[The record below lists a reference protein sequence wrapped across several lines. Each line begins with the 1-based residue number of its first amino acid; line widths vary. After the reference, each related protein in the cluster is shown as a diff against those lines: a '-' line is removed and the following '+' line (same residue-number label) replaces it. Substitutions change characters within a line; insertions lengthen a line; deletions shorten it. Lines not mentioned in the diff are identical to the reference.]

1 MLNTVAVLIPAWGKP
16 KLAPEPEPDPP
27 SAIWTAVA
35 VAVCWVLPLLLLKNS
50 AKKTTTG
57 KEQKAPSAVGFDFV
71 AQNLLPLAAS
81 WWFPWVAAAGTAINL
96 FTLVF
101 TAATVVIFLS
111 AVLAR
116 RERWVSTA
124 LANAIGATVGT
135 AVLLTLIRARGEPL
149 VYLTETYPTVLT
161 NPAWQ
166 KAMGYMDTY
175 GESRPVLTLLH
186 HPPSVGQRLAGPS
199 VPPLTTL
206 AGFHATQVSVACC
219 LSPPSP
225 FSCTRSSLLGFSQ
238 AATTTPGPF
247 GHHSTTSPGSGPR
260 LDPRSP
266 WRMCAGMSNTTILS
280 IVLAGRTVK
289 YLVMAYVTTSAPH
302 LLKYFGV
309 KASLMTTASD
319 AAKKAS

>member
-1 MLNTVAVLIPAWGKP
+1 MGPVAVQADLVVPPVSFVAPCVCGYRAVFFHFIDEYSVSAEHKVGSKRTSMLNTVAVLIPAWGKP

-238 AATTTPGPF
+238 AATTTPPPRASQ
-247 GHHSTTSPGSGPR
+247 HH
-260 LDPRSP
+260 
-266 WRMCAGMSNTTILS
+266 
-280 IVLAGRTVK
+280 
-289 YLVMAYVTTSAPH
+289 
-302 LLKYFGV
+302 
-309 KASLMTTASD
+309 
-319 AAKKAS
+319 